1 MRLLVTREQYFDAA
15 MTLLAT
21 DGVGKL
27 KIATLCGALNVTT
40 GSFYGYFGSLDGFV
54 AEFLAYW
61 EETQTERLG
70 QLAGVPGDLAARVHL
85 LKRLTAGLP
94 HAAEAAIRG
103 WAHSD
108 AQVAA
113 AQKRVDDRRIDIVTN
128 LLAPAVGSRREAA
141 TLAIMGVTL
150 LIGIQQW
157 RSPVTTRDFNRIF
170 NEYEKVLFARM
181 TGDESIA

>member
-15 MTLLAT
+15 MTLLGT
-21 DGVGKL
+21 EGVGKL

-40 GSFYGYFGSLDGFV
+40 GSFYGYFGSFDGFV
-54 AEFLAYW
+54 AQFLAYW

-70 QLAGVPGDLAARVHL
+70 QLSSVPGDPVTRIRVI
-85 LKRLTAGLP
+85 KRLTAELP
-94 HAAEAAIRG
+94 HAAEAAIRS
-103 WAHSD
+103 WAHTD
-108 AQVAA
+108 PQVAA
-113 AQKRVDDRRIDIVTN
+113 AQTRVDDRRVEIVGN
-128 LLAPAVGSRREAA
+128 LLLPAVGSRREAT

-170 NEYEKVLFARM
+170 NEYEKVLLARIN
-181 TGDESIA
+181 G